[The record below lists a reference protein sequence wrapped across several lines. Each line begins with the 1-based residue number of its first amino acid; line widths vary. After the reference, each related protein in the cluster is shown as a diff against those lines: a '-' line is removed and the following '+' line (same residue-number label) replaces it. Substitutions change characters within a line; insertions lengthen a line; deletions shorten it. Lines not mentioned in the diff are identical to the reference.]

1 MKTYHFLLLLLLF
14 PFLNIAQK
22 TSTVEQ
28 RLSAIDTK
36 TGLLANSI
44 VNEIPFKNIGPTIFS
59 GRVTDLEVNPKDP
72 SIFYVAYASGGL
84 WKTVNNGATFTP
96 IFDNEAVMTIGDIAI
111 DWENNIIWLGS
122 GENNSSRSSYAG
134 LGMYK
139 STDDGKTWEHIGLAD
154 SHHIS
159 RVILDPNNKDQ
170 AWVAVLGHLYSSNQ
184 ERGVYKTIDGG
195 QSWQKTLFVNDNAGA
210 VDLIIDPQNAD
221 IFYAATWER
230 TRRAHDFQESGKGS
244 GIYKSTD
251 AGTTWNKIST
261 DDSMF
266 PNNDGTGRI
275 GLAIYNDGSEN
286 RIYAILDNY
295 NRRPKE
301 DKAKNDDLS
310 KNDFKTMSKE
320 AFLQLDTKA
329 LGKFLKQNNFPEK
342 YDVKKVI
349 KLVKAEKIKPSSLTE
364 YLESANSLL
373 FDTPVIGAE
382 VYVSNNE
389 GKTWSKTHEGFLD
402 RVYNSYGYY
411 FGQIRTADYDPDKVY
426 IMGVPILRS
435 DDGGKNWKSIAAPN
449 VHSDHHALWVN
460 PKRKGHLINGN
471 DGGVNMSY
479 DDGETWFKNNSP
491 SVGQFYAINVDNAK
505 PYNVYG
511 GLQDNGVW
519 MGSKN
524 YREGFRWHSTGQYPY
539 KSIMGGDGMQI
550 QIDNRDNTT
559 VYTGFQFGN
568 YYRINS
574 KSGRRKYITPKHE
587 LGDRPY
593 RFNWQTPILLSPHNQ
608 DILYMGGNKLLRSM
622 DQGNSF
628 KEISDDLTNGGKKGD
643 VAFGTLTAIDES
655 NFDFGLIYT
664 GSDDGMVYRTK
675 NGGSS
680 WDKIMDEL
688 PKNLWVSRIQAS
700 KHEEGR
706 VYLSLNGYRN
716 DDFHPYLFISEDYG
730 DSWQSISNTLP
741 HEAINVIKE
750 DPNNEDLI
758 YVGTDHGL
766 YISLDRGITFMQMN
780 NGIPAVPVHDLVI
793 HERDQ
798 DLLVGTHG
806 RSIYLADIA
815 PVQAMDKDFMSKELY
830 LYKIDVVNH
839 SSRWGNSSVVYREAE
854 DPEVSITYYSNTEEN
869 VVLNI
874 YAIEKELL
882 LYSKKIN
889 AKKGLNIFKYDLSM
903 DEKSKNKF
911 ESQLKSANSKSYKAL
926 KKSDTGK
933 YFLPLGTYKVELV
946 KNKIVSSATLEI
958 K

>member
-1 MKTYHFLLLLLLF
+1 LWLLALLPIFLIGQIESS
-14 PFLNIAQK
+14 P
-22 TSTVEQ
+22 EQ
-28 RLSAIDTK
+28 RLSSIETK
-36 TGLLANSI
+36 KGLLSNSI

-59 GRVTDLEVNPKDP
+59 GRVTDLEVNPDDP

-96 IFDNEAVMTIGDIAI
+96 IFDNEAVMTIGDIAV

-139 STDDGKTWEHIGLAD
+139 SMDDGKSWEHIGLTD

-159 RVILDPNNKDQ
+159 RIILDPNNKDQ
-170 AWVAVLGHLYSSNQ
+170 AWVAVLGHLYSSND
-184 ERGVYKTIDGG
+184 ERGVYKTTDGG
-195 QSWQKTLFVNDNAGA
+195 QSWEKTLFVNDNAGA
-210 VDLIIDPQNAD
+210 VDLIVDPKNAD
-221 IFYAATWER
+221 ILYAATWER
-230 TRRAHDFQESGKGS
+230 TRRAHDFQEAGTGS

-251 AGTTWNKIST
+251 AGLTWNKIST

-266 PNNDGTGRI
+266 SNNEGTGRI

-301 DKAKNDDLS
+301 DEAKNKDLN
-310 KNDFKTMSKE
+310 KNDFKTMTKE
-320 AFLQLDTKA
+320 AFLKLDSKA
-329 LGKFLKQNNFPEK
+329 LGKFLKQNNFPER
-342 YDVKKVI
+342 YDAKKVI
-349 KLVKAEKIKPSSLTE
+349 KLVKSEKIMPASLAE

-382 VYVSNNE
+382 VYVSNDE
-389 GKTWSKTHEGFLD
+389 GKTWSITHDGFLD

-435 DDGGKNWKSIAAPN
+435 DDGGKNWKSIGGAN

-460 PKRKGHLINGN
+460 PNRKGHLINGN

-524 YREGFRWHSTGQYPY
+524 YRKGFRWHSTGQYPY

-568 YYRINS
+568 YYRINT
-574 KSGRRKYITPKHE
+574 KSDRRKYITPKHQ
-587 LGDRPY
+587 LGNRPY

-608 DILYMGGNKLLRSM
+608 DILYMGSNKLLRSM
-622 DQGNSF
+622 DKGNSF

-655 NFDFGLIYT
+655 KFDFGLIYT

-688 PKNLWVSRIQAS
+688 PGNLWVSRIQAS

-706 VYLSLNGYRN
+706 VFLSLNGYRN

-730 DSWQSISNTLP
+730 DSWQSISTSLP
-741 HEAINVIKE
+741 HEAINVVKE

-766 YISLDRGITFMQMN
+766 YISLDRGLTFMQMN

-815 PVQAMDKDFMSKELY
+815 PVQALDKEFMTKDLFT
-830 LYKIDVVNH
+830 YKIDAVNH
-839 SSRWGNSSVVYREAE
+839 SSRWGNSSVVYRAAE
-854 DPEVSITYYSNTEEN
+854 DPEVDITYYSSTKEN
-869 VVLNI
+869 VVLNVYEI
-874 YAIEKELL
+874 DKEIL
-882 LYSKKIN
+882 LYSKKIY
-889 AKKGLNIFKYDLSM
+889 AKEGLNIFKYNLSM

-911 ESQLKSANSKSYKAL
+911 DSQMKSLKGKSFKAL
-926 KKSDTGK
+926 EKSDSGK

-946 KNKIVSSATLEI
+946 KNKEVSSTSLEI